1 LLLDMNDPTASTTQ
15 NSARLRALFEAC
27 SDLDQDARAAFLREQ
42 DIDGELRALLD
53 AMLLA
58 DARVEDVFE
67 IPASAWAEQLAPIAS
82 EIEAMV
88 GTTIGGFHISA
99 LLGHGGSAVVFR
111 AERQVAGAIQTVAL
125 KLLRNGLFSS
135 EAQRRFRR
143 EQSILTQLSH
153 PNIAHL
159 IDAGIS
165 TAGIPF
171 IAMELVDGLTLTD
184 YAERQTLTLPE
195 RLHLLADLGRAV
207 DAAHRALIVHR
218 DLKPSN
224 VLVNAEGQVKV
235 LDFGIAKLLGDEAET
250 ATQHISLTPGYAA
263 PEQYRSGA
271 VSTAVDVYALGV
283 IAAELLIGARLG
295 PDAVLPR
302 EGDHIDSARRRW
314 RLLDSDLTTLLR
326 TALASEP
333 AQRYASA
340 RHFADDIEHYLRD
353 EPIAAH
359 APSRSY
365 RARKFFARNR
375 LAVVVSS
382 AFVLALMVALGAALW
397 QARIARAEAAR
408 ADSMRDFMF
417 DAFAEAEPSVPRDGP
432 VTVLDAVRRAIVG
445 SRSKTGTDVRARL
458 ELRARLAQVL
468 QRQGDIDGAGALL
481 DETFAEA
488 TATLGSEDELT
499 YEISVL
505 KAKNA
510 IAAGQFDAARLQ
522 IDALLRRQRDDRDER
537 GVELLSLSAVLAT
550 KVRERERA
558 LDEGRRAVAWARSI
572 GDAELLRQTLNDFA
586 IVLLSVDA
594 LPEAVSVFE
603 ELLTLNRTLFG
614 EQHQKVANV
623 QAGLARAYRRLGD
636 LDRAE
641 AAARAAIAIDREIY
655 PGDNWNTALHLNSLM
670 MALDFKGD
678 LNGALEASR
687 EALRINRIT
696 LGDDHPDTLIALY
709 GLGSLEIK
717 RESYAAAVPLLQEA
731 LIGSER
737 QFGAPHWGTAVRRAH
752 YGFALAMSGA
762 VDAGTQELER
772 AIADFE
778 ALDDPDLDK
787 LSAAIEKRIRLAL
800 HAGEGSMALHW
811 IARLERYSADA
822 PVQRAS
828 WPGNVDCL
836 RGEAL
841 LALHDV
847 PGALQALTRAG
858 VLMDAAT
865 DVAPPLRA
873 EHSVL
878 LATALS
884 ANGTNQQVTTQARAA
899 RQYLSKL
906 QYVPRRLVAL
916 EAALPH

>member
-1 LLLDMNDPTASTTQ
+1 MSDPTAGTTQ

-27 SDLDQDARAAFLREQ
+27 SDLSPDARAAFLVEHKVS
-42 DIDGELRALLD
+42 DELRALLD

-58 DARVEDVFE
+58 DARVEGVFE
-67 IPASAWAEQLAPIAS
+67 IPATAWAEQLAPITS

-88 GTTIGGFHISA
+88 GTTVGGFHISA

-165 TAGIPF
+165 TAGIPY

-184 YAERQTLTLPE
+184 YAEQQALTLPA
-195 RLHLLADLGRAV
+195 RLRLLADLGRAV

-224 VLVNAEGQVKV
+224 ILVNAEGQVKV

-295 PDAVLPR
+295 PDALLPR
-302 EGDHIDSARRRW
+302 AGEPNDAARGRW

-340 RHFADDIEHYLRD
+340 RHFADDIEHYLRN
-353 EPIAAH
+353 EPITAH
-359 APSRSY
+359 APSRGY
-365 RARKFFARNR
+365 RARKFIARNR
-375 LAVVVSS
+375 IAVFAGS
-382 AFVLALMVALGAALW
+382 AFVLALMAALGTTLW

-417 DAFAEAEPSVPRDGP
+417 DAFADAEPSVPRDGP
-432 VTVLDAVRRAIVG
+432 VTVLDAVRRAIVS
-445 SRSKTGTDVRARL
+445 SRNSVGTDARARL
-458 ELRARLAQVL
+458 ELRTRLAQVL
-468 QRQGDIDGAGALL
+468 QRQGDIDGAGTLL
-481 DETFAEA
+481 AETFAEA
-488 TATLGSEDELT
+488 AVTLGSEDALT
-499 YEISVL
+499 DEIAVL
-505 KAKNA
+505 KARNA
-510 IAAGQFDAARLQ
+510 MAAGQFDAARLQ
-522 IDALLRRQRDDRDER
+522 IDALLRQLRTDRGER
-537 GVELLSLSAVLAT
+537 GIELLSLSAVLAT

-558 LDEGRRAVAWARSI
+558 LDEGRRAVAWARKVE
-572 GDAELLRQTLNDFA
+572 DAELLRRTLNDFA
-586 IVLLSVDA
+586 IVLLAVDA

-603 ELLTLNRTLFG
+603 ELLVLNRDLFG

-641 AAARAAIAIDREIY
+641 AAARAAIAIDRAIY
-655 PGDNWNTALHLNSLM
+655 AGDNWNTALHLNSLM

-696 LGDDHPDTLIALY
+696 LGDGHPETLIALY

-717 RESYAAAVPLLQEA
+717 RESFADAVPLLHEA
-731 LIGSER
+731 LIGSEE
-737 QFGAPHWGTAVRRAH
+737 QFGAQHWGTAVRRAH
-752 YGFALAMSGA
+752 YGFALAMTGA
-762 VDAGTQELER
+762 VESGTEELER

-787 LSAAIEKRIRLAL
+787 LSGAIEKRIRLAL
-800 HAGEGSMALHW
+800 QRDDDSTAQRW
-811 IARLERYSADA
+811 IERLERYSANA

-841 LALHDV
+841 LALHDPV
-847 PGALQALTRAG
+847 GALQVLTRAG
-858 VLMDAAT
+858 GLI
-865 DVAPPLRA
+865 DVATLVSPALRA
-873 EHSVL
+873 EHAVL

-884 ANGTNQQVTTQARAA
+884 ANGDALRATAQAQTA
-899 RQYLSKL
+899 RQYLRKL
-906 QYVPRRLVAL
+906 QFVPRRLSVL
-916 EAALPH
+916 EAALPR